1 MRIAHIT
8 DIHVERRP
16 ELGQLGNKRLAGAV
30 NLYVLGRHAHF
41 SPAAQGALVEAV
53 LAAGPDLVL
62 CTGDLT
68 AMATEAEFIGAAELL
83 APLRTRFDWLAIP
96 GNHDVYTGESVGR
109 FAQHFGPVAPVRV
122 ERRGSWDI
130 VLVDVCHPDW
140 LSRGCLGSD
149 GISALEA
156 VLAAGEAPVLLAL
169 HYPLRG
175 RDGERHG
182 PATRACIDA
191 EAIESAC
198 VKNPRVKMVVHGHE
212 HRGYRVQ
219 IPREG
224 EGRGG
229 PIVSIDPGAGGY
241 AFLPAQKRTAHFCVY
256 TLGED
261 EMEGVER
268 FAFDGA
274 KFGPEVGGAFAT
286 GG

>member
-16 ELGQLGNKRLAGAV
+16 ELGQLGNKRLAGAL
-30 NLYVLGRHAHF
+30 NLYVLGRHNHF
-41 SPAAQGALVEAV
+41 TAAAQGALVEAV
-53 LAAGPDLVL
+53 MAAKPDLVL

-68 AMATEAEFIGAAELL
+68 ATATEAEFVAAAALME
-83 APLRTRFDWLAIP
+83 PIRTRFDWLAIP

-109 FAQHFGPVAPVRV
+109 FAQHFGALAPVRV
-122 ERRGSWDI
+122 ERRGTWDV

-140 LSRGCLGSD
+140 LSRGWLGS
-149 GISALEA
+149 GGVSALET
-156 VLAAGEAPVLLAL
+156 VLSTGEAPVLLAL

-175 RDGERHG
+175 RDGARHG

-191 EAIESAC
+191 EAIEAAC

-212 HRGYRVQ
+212 HHGYRVE

-224 EGRGG
+224 GG
-229 PIVSIDPGAGGY
+229 APIASIDPGAGGY
-241 AFLPAQKRTAHFCVY
+241 AFLPEKKRTAHFCVY
-256 TLGED
+256 TLGEA
-261 EMEGVER
+261 ELEGVER
-268 FAFDGA
+268 FAFDGERFVSEA
-274 KFGPEVGGAFAT
+274 GGAFAS